1 MSDKLQFVVDWG
13 REVRRSDKL
22 KFIGHSKHGI
32 APWAFPYGATE
43 RAPESSGSIFRKRCL
58 KSPGL

>member
-1 MSDKLQFVVDWG
+1 MSC
-13 REVRRSDKL
+13 
-22 KFIGHSKHGI
+22 GHSSDSTLPHGRVSAAKHGI